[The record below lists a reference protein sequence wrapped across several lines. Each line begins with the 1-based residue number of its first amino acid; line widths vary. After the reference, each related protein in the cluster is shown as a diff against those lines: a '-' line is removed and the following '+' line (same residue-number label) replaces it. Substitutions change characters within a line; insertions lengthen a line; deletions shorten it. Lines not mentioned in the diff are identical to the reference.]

1 MCLRSNIYHHI
12 FYWSVKTLSL
22 SLLVLFDFIG
32 TVAFAISGAII
43 GIQKRMDIF
52 GVNILAIV
60 TACGGGV
67 LRDIIMGS
75 FPPQMFINPFYV
87 LVAAIVANIV
97 FGIMYFHKGIPQKFA
112 GLYDR
117 GLFVFDTL
125 GLAAFMVD
133 GVMIGANFGYEDDLF
148 LLVFL
153 GFITGVGGG
162 VLRDV
167 LSIQMPAIFVKHVY
181 ALPVIIGGILMVIMH
196 EIMGTWNAAMIS
208 AFTLVL
214 VMRWLARHFLWNL
227 PKVNL

>member
-1 MCLRSNIYHHI
+1 M
-12 FYWSVKTLSL
+12 SL
-22 SLLVLFDFIG
+22 SLLVIFDFIG
-32 TVAFAISGAII
+32 TVAFAVSGAIT
-43 GIQKRMDIF
+43 GIQKKMDIF
-52 GVNILAIV
+52 GVNILAIL
-60 TACGGGV
+60 TACGGG
-67 LRDIIMGS
+67 LTRDIIMGN

-87 LVAAIVANIV
+87 LVAAVVANIV
-97 FGIMYFHKGIPQKFA
+97 FGIMYFHKGIPQKFS

-117 GLFVFDTL
+117 GLFIFDTV

-167 LSIQMPAIFVKHVY
+167 LSNQMPAIFVKHVY

-196 EIMGTWNAAMIS
+196 ELLGTWNLAMVLS
-208 AFTLVL
+208 FALVIVL
-214 VMRWLARHFLWNL
+214 RVMARHFLWNL

>member
-1 MCLRSNIYHHI
+1 MVGR
-12 FYWSVKTLSL
+12 FFKLSL
-22 SLLVLFDFIG
+22 SLLVIFDFIG
-32 TVAFAISGAII
+32 TVAFAVSGAIT

-52 GVNILAIV
+52 GVNILAIL
-60 TACGGGV
+60 TACGGG
-67 LRDIIMGS
+67 LTRDIIMGN

-87 LVAAIVANIV
+87 LVAAVVANIV
-97 FGIMYFHKGIPQKFA
+97 FGIMYFHKGIPQKFS

-117 GLFVFDTL
+117 GLFIFDTV

-167 LSIQMPAIFVKHVY
+167 LSNQMPAIFVKHVY

-196 EIMGTWNAAMIS
+196 ELLGTWNLAMVLS
-208 AFTLVL
+208 FALVIVL
-214 VMRWLARHFLWNL
+214 RVMARHFLWNL

>member
-1 MCLRSNIYHHI
+1 MSTIL
-12 FYWSVKTLSL
+12 
-22 SLLVLFDFIG
+22 LLVFDFIG
-32 TVAFAISGAII
+32 TVAFAVSGAIT
-43 GIQKRMDIF
+43 GIQKKMDIF
-52 GVNILAIV
+52 GVNILAII
-60 TACGGGV
+60 TACGGG
-67 LRDIIMGS
+67 LTRDIIMGN

-97 FGIMYFHKGIPQKFA
+97 FGIMYFHKSIPQKFS

-133 GVMIGANFGYEDDLF
+133 GVMIGANFGYDDDGF

-167 LSIQMPAIFVKHVY
+167 LSNQMPAIFVKHVY

-196 EIMGTWNAAMIS
+196 EILGGWNAAMVCG
-208 AFTLVL
+208 FTLVI
-214 VMRWLARHFLWNL
+214 VMRFLARHFLWNL
-227 PKVNL
+227 PKVNLD

>member
-1 MCLRSNIYHHI
+1 M
-12 FYWSVKTLSL
+12 SV
-22 SLLVLFDFIG
+22 SLLLIFDFIG
-32 TVAFAISGAII
+32 TVAFAISGAIT

-52 GVNILAIV
+52 GVNILAIL
-60 TACGGGV
+60 TACGGG
-67 LRDIIMGS
+67 LTRDIIMGN
-75 FPPQMFINPFYV
+75 FPPQMFVNPFYV

-97 FGIMYFHKGIPQKFA
+97 FGIMYFHRGIPQKFS

-148 LLVFL
+148 LLAFL

-167 LSIQMPAIFVKHVY
+167 LSNQMPAIFVKHVY
-181 ALPVIIGGILMVIMH
+181 ALPVIVGGILMVLMH
-196 EIMGTWNAAMIS
+196 EAMKTWNLAMIVS
-208 AFTLVL
+208 FLLVIIL
-214 VMRWLARHFLWNL
+214 RALARHFLWNL
-227 PKVNL
+227 PKVKLDSDGI